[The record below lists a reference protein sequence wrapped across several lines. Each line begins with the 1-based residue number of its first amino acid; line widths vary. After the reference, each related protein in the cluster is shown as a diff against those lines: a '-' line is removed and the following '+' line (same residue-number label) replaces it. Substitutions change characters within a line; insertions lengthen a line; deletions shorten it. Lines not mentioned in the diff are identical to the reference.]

1 MSQGVNKPGGERAR
15 GRTSQG
21 ANKARGER
29 ARGQISKGAKKPDT
43 LQCVSNI
50 NI

>member
-1 MSQGVNKPGGERAR
+1 VNKPGGERAR